1 MTPAEFFA
9 KWGNERAR
17 LGKYRQLADPVPLI
31 DDILTDA
38 RAAFENQALEVLTLR
53 QASAE

>member
-9 KWGNERAR
+9 KWANERAR
-17 LGKYRQLADPVPLI
+17 LGKYRQLADPLPLI